1 MTGQFKSIVLSGGC
15 FWCLEA
21 AFQLIEGVESVIPG
35 YTGGTTQNPS
45 YEEVCTG
52 TTGHAEAV
60 RITYDPQA
68 ISLEDI
74 LHIFWTIHDPT
85 TLNRQGND
93 VGTEYRSIIFYAD
106 EKEKE
111 IAERSIEEAS
121 TVWDNP
127 VVTELKPL
135 QEFYEAEA
143 YHHNFFK
150 NHPEQAYCQVIINPK
165 LEKLRRVYSDKL
177 KSNQ

>member
-60 RITYDPQA
+60 RITYDPQV

-121 TVWDNP
+121 TVWDDP

-150 NHPEQAYCQVIINPK
+150 NHPEQAYCQIIINPK
-165 LEKLRRVYSDKL
+165 LEKLRRLYSDKL